1 MSADLD
7 PAFRYA
13 LKLLHS
19 SSVDSTEKIRNS
31 LDDLIKQRHG
41 TSKMLANT
49 LSKKYLAEEC
59 SAPGV
64 VQRHRSS
71 DSKASSSN
79 SPQQITVTTA
89 DSNSVVTTPIVISV
103 PDDDD
108 DDDLMEEAHLQEFQD
123 LNCVVCRRIESSAK
137 NRLIECTD
145 CQSLYH
151 QECHN
156 PQISESDA
164 NENDSTWCCS
174 HCKNKVKSSS
184 VASPAKSSCST
195 SSSSSSSYHKHVS
208 SKYEPSSAAAV
219 TSKSSS
225 SSSSSK
231 SSSKHKSSSSK
242 HSSKSSSSSQSI
254 VSPSNG
260 SSSGTNSLTKAPVTI
275 NIISADKRL
284 QNMKKKAAKMQETRR
299 KHK

>member
-1 MSADLD
+1 M
-7 PAFRYA
+7 P
-13 LKLLHS
+13 
-19 SSVDSTEKIRNS
+19 
-31 LDDLIKQRHG
+31 
-41 TSKMLANT
+41 
-49 LSKKYLAEEC
+49 
-59 SAPGV
+59 
-64 VQRHRSS
+64 
-71 DSKASSSN
+71 ASSYTERMPN
-79 SPQQITVTTA
+79 GITVMGPVNFQFSNTT
-89 DSNSVVTTPIVISV
+89 TISPELQVNV
-103 PDDDD
+103 P
-108 DDDLMEEAHLQEFQD
+108 LVSIFQEFQD

-164 NENDSTWCCS
+164 NENDSTWCCT

-195 SSSSSSSYHKHVS
+195 SSSSSSSYQKHVS
-208 SKYEPSSAAAV
+208 SKSFEPSVPPV
-219 TSKSSS
+219 TSK
-225 SSSSSK
+225 SSK

-242 HSSKSSSSSQSI
+242 HSSKTNSSNQSVGI
-254 VSPSNG
+254 VSPSVANG
-260 SSSGTNSLTKAPVTI
+260 SGTSSLTKAPVTI

-299 KHK
+299 KHKQLRLDQYTSCNSLVSTFNSFYTNIVRVC

>member
-89 DSNSVVTTPIVISV
+89 DSNSVVTTPIVV

-151 QECHN
+151 QECHS

-208 SKYEPSSAAAV
+208 KYEPSAAAAV

>member
-1 MSADLD
+1 MN
-7 PAFRYA
+7 
-13 LKLLHS
+13 LLTFPS
-19 SSVDSTEKIRNS
+19 FYFFFK
-31 LDDLIKQRHG
+31 
-41 TSKMLANT
+41 
-49 LSKKYLAEEC
+49 
-59 SAPGV
+59 
-64 VQRHRSS
+64 
-71 DSKASSSN
+71 
-79 SPQQITVTTA
+79 
-89 DSNSVVTTPIVISV
+89 
-103 PDDDD
+103 
-108 DDDLMEEAHLQEFQD
+108 EFQD

-151 QECHN
+151 QECHS

-208 SKYEPSSAAAV
+208 SKYEPSSATSTAPV
-219 TSKSSS
+219 TSK

-242 HSSKSSSSSQSI
+242 HSSKSSSNNQPI

-260 SSSGTNSLTKAPVTI
+260 SGTSSLTKAPVTI